1 MYVLTG
7 DCPDL
12 SIHDFHEYSSLQAWL
27 SVVISKI
34 YRALFISLSQTRISE
49 FGPNIR
55 AERKYAWAVLLCH
68 RHVAL
73 FSLNDWITFSF
84 SSQILRHYVLC
95 MHVWCQLILIEQCI
109 SEAYHGFGTCI
120 KIAYLVEISTIWCP
134 NFWTNLW
141 RVCSWFSWWVH
152 NDIFIITVILTAS
165 QEISSFLNKMIKCC

>member
-7 DCPDL
+7 DYPDL

-73 FSLNDWITFSF
+73 SL
-84 SSQILRHYVLC
+84 L
-95 MHVWCQLILIEQCI
+95 
-109 SEAYHGFGTCI
+109 SELHFHSLAKY
-120 KIAYLVEISTIWCP
+120 
-134 NFWTNLW
+134 
-141 RVCSWFSWWVH
+141 
-152 NDIFIITVILTAS
+152 
-165 QEISSFLNKMIKCC
+165 

>member
-1 MYVLTG
+1 MCMYLLTG
-7 DCPDL
+7 DYPDL
-12 SIHDFHEYSSLQAWL
+12 SFNDFHEYSSLQAWL

-109 SEAYHGFGTCI
+109 SEAYHGWYMH
-120 KIAYLVEISTIWCP
+120 KNSISAGNIHH
-134 NFWTNLW
+134 LM
-141 RVCSWFSWWVH
+141 SK
-152 NDIFIITVILTAS
+152 
-165 QEISSFLNKMIKCC
+165 FLN